1 MTKRAYWILAGTLTA
16 SLGLILFA
24 LRLVKDV
31 GILTRHPWMP
41 WLLLALYSAAT
52 LFLWFRLR
60 HSVELRPWLARKL
73 LGNAVL
79 AAGLLT
85 MQLVDFPFEFY
96 LLVLALAFSF
106 WISAHRKLHLAAKAQ
121 SRQMGHI

>member
-1 MTKRAYWILAGTLTA
+1 MPKRAYWILAGTLTA
-16 SLGLILFA
+16 SLGLILLA

-31 GILTRHPWMP
+31 GFVTRRPWMP
-41 WLLLALYSAAT
+41 WLLLALFSAAT

-60 HSVELRPWLARKL
+60 HSAELRPWLARKL

-79 AAGLLT
+79 AAGVLT
-85 MQLVDFPFEFY
+85 MQILDLPFEFY

-106 WISAHRKLHLAAKAQ
+106 WISAYRKLRLAAESQ
-121 SRQMGHI
+121 SRQVGHT